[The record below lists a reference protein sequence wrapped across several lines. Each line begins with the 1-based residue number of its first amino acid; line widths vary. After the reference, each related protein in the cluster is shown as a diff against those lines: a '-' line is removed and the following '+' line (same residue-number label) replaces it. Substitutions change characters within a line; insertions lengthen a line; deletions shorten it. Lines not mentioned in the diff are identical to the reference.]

1 MSIGPFFAPTHTIE
15 PISIVNHI
23 GESPAVNP
31 LNKIIWT
38 SSHCQDFLA
47 GETKSFNEPTISSAV
62 NTAAVNVQR
71 IHNNGRKQNLN
82 KNRSKK
88 NRTEN
93 SSRTMNNI
101 STNISINENFNP
113 VDKNN
118 NENHDSPDQK
128 RPKKRISK
136 TPENSQTIESL
147 DEEGDIGAVFENV
160 DSSHGLISEYDTS
173 DLSKLKERFNYASI
187 DCGANV
193 LKANKEAKGTSAILS
208 ESKDSYLLNDCSVEN
223 YIVVEL
229 CYPILVDTIVL
240 ANFEFFASTFKDI
253 RMSISKWYPPKEDW
267 KVIGE
272 YRAKNSRELQI
283 FNIKAPIMFAK
294 YIRIDFKT
302 HYGRHHYC
310 PVSLLRVHGNSETDM
325 WNKEQEQASST
336 SQEGSQLNDEPDD
349 DQILSA
355 SIESTEE
362 GLNELSKEIRKNSEY
377 LDNLKD
383 ELNPAHMNQGNGI
396 TKLNNQN
403 MGVKAYLDKIK
414 RIFEYGV
421 CPKNDLLNIKIF
433 QDDSLIINP
442 GICYIDQC
450 PIVVTESDILS
461 DNYNVQEPDR
471 RRRESTKEK
480 PTRKHYKNDNNGKI
494 NLPIGGPNQ
503 STYMFLYRGILTLES
518 TTKRYIEEQSKIF
531 KEIFEKVNSHSKKLD
546 LTMDH
551 FTNTVGNLKKH
562 YEQLLQTTFSEFHTN
577 QSRLEE
583 DLKNLTSNVHLL
595 AAEVVFLKRLLL
607 FVFLSFL
614 IFIGV
619 TRDWVNIRISLQDL
633 HAAMNARALALK
645 LKAIPKNKL
654 RKNKDEFYDDDN
666 VHDIYSE

>member
-383 ELNPAHMNQGNGI
+383 ELPAHMNQGNGI

-480 PTRKHYKNDNNGKI
+480 PT
-494 NLPIGGPNQ
+494 Q
-503 STYMFLYRGILTLES
+503 VFLHLNRPPSDTL
-518 TTKRYIEEQSKIF
+518 K
-531 KEIFEKVNSHSKKLD
+531 SKKLD